1 MAEHMLNALLERLN
15 QLKAE
20 YADNQEELTCTQIA
34 VQVFGVM
41 KNYTLDRRN
50 ILNLFGQQNLSP
62 SDVVAMQELDY
73 E

>member
-1 MAEHMLNALLERLN
+1 MAEHMLNALLARLN

-20 YADNQEELTCTQIA
+20 YADKQEELTCTQIA
-34 VQVFGVM
+34 VQVFDVM
-41 KNYTLDRRN
+41 KNYTMDRRN

-62 SDVVAMQELDY
+62 SDVIAMQELNY

>member
-20 YADNQEELTCTQIA
+20 YADKQEELTCTQIA
-34 VQVFGVM
+34 VQVFDVM
-41 KNYTLDRRN
+41 KNYTMDRRN

-62 SDVVAMQELDY
+62 SDVITMQELDY
-73 E
+73 K